1 MKVIAVGQKSKVNGI
16 GTAFQRHLAAIR
28 DCAETEVYGFGEERE
43 ARGDIGY
50 AHGGPT
56 SLANVTRQARQIGY
70 LVCESTELPRNYFK
84 AFTNLDEIWTCSE
97 YCKQVLKEHTS
108 KPVTVIP
115 HYATLFESTIN
126 ENTPPVFL
134 VALNGHSRILRKL
147 PSLAIQA
154 IKLVAPN
161 AKLVLKLL
169 NVQRNTTQWLLKEA
183 QGLRVEL
190 IDKELTQD
198 DLTNLYRRIDIVVST
213 HAAEGFGL
221 HLLEAM
227 AMGKRVVA
235 TNYGGCVDF
244 MKEDN
249 SYLVDYTLDKTT
261 DDYFK
266 GYWAVPS
273 LRSAAEQ
280 VAHAMET
287 HRDDKLSTKISLSV
301 SNFSLSTTTSLTRA
315 AL

>member
-1 MKVIAVGQKSKVNGI
+1 MKIIAVGQQSKVSGI
-16 GTAFQRHLAAIR
+16 GTAFQRHVAALQA
-28 DCAETEVYGFGEERE
+28 CAEVEVCGFGEDWN
-43 ARGDIGY
+43 AKGDVGY
-50 AHGGPT
+50 VHGGP
-56 SLANVTRQARQIGY
+56 SAVAVSARQQRQIGY
-70 LVCESTELPRNYFK
+70 LVCESTELPISYYK

-97 YCKQVLKEHTS
+97 FCKQVLKEHTE

-134 VALNGHSRILRKL
+134 VALNGHSRMLRKL

-154 IKLVAPN
+154 IKMVSPK

-169 NVQRNTTQWLLKEA
+169 NVQRNTTQWLMREA
-183 QGLRVEL
+183 QGLQVEL
-190 IDKELTQD
+190 IEEELSAD
-198 DLTNLYRRIDIVVST
+198 ELTNLYRRIDIVVST
-213 HAAEGFGL
+213 HASEGFGL

-235 TNYGGCVDF
+235 TNYGGNVDF

-249 SYLVDYTLDKTT
+249 SFLVDYSLDRTT

-280 VAHAMET
+280 VARAIET
-287 HRDDKLSTKISLSV
+287 HRDDAMSSRISKSV
-301 SNFSLSTTTSLTRA
+301 SNFSFAETTFQTRL